1 MRRDTGNQITERYVR
16 RRIKRARA
24 LRYNQPH
31 QNYRRSTADPD
42 KSVAS
47 SSASSSFTISL
58 LTIPF
63 PKSYRIQNIIFERL
77 IAGREILG
85 CRMKRLI
92 CKNSCSVKCLDK
104 TEKVSDFTFYFS
116 A

>member
-16 RRIKRARA
+16 RRIKCARA

-47 SSASSSFTISL
+47 SASSSFTISQCASFASL
-58 LTIPF
+58 HLHRALRFASKHPHQSLTIPF
-63 PKSYRIQNIIFERL
+63 PKSYRIQNIIFEQL
-77 IAGREILG
+77 IAGQEILG

-92 CKNSCSVKCLDK
+92 
-104 TEKVSDFTFYFS
+104 
-116 A
+116 